1 MGEGL
6 GVNDGRELTESE
18 WLRLLPGRAYRFAMG
33 MRRGEGAGFFGRGP
47 EAGAVLAE
55 RRRLVAEAW
64 EEYVLEPEGVSVGLG
79 EALGLMRGWTGLGLA
94 GIREAAEEVETD
106 WMVLE
111 RDELG
116 MFRVRAGVVC
126 FASGWSLRE
135 KAGQTV
141 AEVHGP
147 VPGLEAGLGKSIAVF
162 LDRLGPGS
170 VWCRDNWG
178 LSADPGRDHHPRR
191 AVARLE
197 AGATLDGAWL
207 RLEEQLFAG
216 LGSGGVLF
224 AIRVTSHRL
233 DEVARVRGAAVGL
246 AEALRTMS
254 EEVAEYKGVA
264 AARERLAVELVRVM
278 AG

>member
-1 MGEGL
+1 M
-6 GVNDGRELTESE
+6 NDGRELTESE

-79 EALGLMRGWTGLGLA
+79 EALGLMRGWTGLGLM

-111 RDELG
+111 RDGCEE
-116 MFRVRAGVVC
+116 FRVRAGVVC

-191 AVARLE
+191 VLPRLGS
-197 AGATLDGAWL
+197 GATLDGTWL
-207 RLEEQLFAG
+207 RLEEQLVAG

-254 EEVAEYKGVA
+254 DAVAEYKGVA
-264 AARERLAVELVRVM
+264 AARERLAAELAMVVE
-278 AG
+278 G